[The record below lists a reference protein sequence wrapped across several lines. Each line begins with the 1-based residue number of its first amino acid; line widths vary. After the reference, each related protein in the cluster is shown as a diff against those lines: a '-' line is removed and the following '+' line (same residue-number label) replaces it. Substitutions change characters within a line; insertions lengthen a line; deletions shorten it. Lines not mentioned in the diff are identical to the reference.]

1 MTTVEIVLPSGRFA
15 RFRPVL
21 AIDILLGFKA
31 QFPEAAVISRVVTF
45 DGESLSYEQVLNMEA
60 EEFMPV
66 AIKIS
71 EILSKIKFKGVT

>member
-1 MTTVEIVLPSGRFA
+1 MTAVEIVLPSGRFA

-31 QFPEAAVISRVVTF
+31 QFPEADLISRVVTF

-66 AIKIS
+66 MVKIN

>member
-1 MTTVEIVLPSGRFA
+1 MTAVEIVLPSGRFA

-21 AIDILLGFKA
+21 AIDILLAFKA
-31 QFPEAAVISRVVTF
+31 QFSEAAVISRVVTF

-66 AIKIS
+66 MVKIN

>member
-1 MTTVEIVLPSGRFA
+1 MTTAEIVLPSGRFA

-21 AIDILLGFKA
+21 AIDMLLAFKA

-45 DGESLSYEQVLNMEA
+45 DGESLSYEQVLSIEA

-66 AIKIS
+66 MVKIS
-71 EILSKIKFKGVT
+71 EILSKVKFKGVT

>member
-1 MTTVEIVLPSGRFA
+1 MTTEIVLPSGRFA

-21 AIDILLGFKA
+21 AVDILFAFKT
-31 QFPEAAVISRVVTF
+31 QFPEAALISRVVTF
-45 DGESLSYEQVLNMEA
+45 DSESLSYEQVLSMEA

-66 AIKIS
+66 TVKIN

>member
-1 MTTVEIVLPSGRFA
+1 MTTAEIVLPSGRFA

-21 AIDILLGFKA
+21 AIDILLAFKA
-31 QFPEAAVISRVVTF
+31 QFLEAAVISRVVTF

-66 AIKIS
+66 MVKII
-71 EILSKIKFKGVT
+71 EILGKVKFKGVT